1 MIVFPP
7 CKINLG
13 LYVTAKRED
22 GFHAISSVF
31 YPIDLCDAL
40 EIIQDSGEDGTFV
53 FSSSGLEIPGSTNS
67 NLVLKAYKM
76 LDALYGLPAVKIH
89 LHKVIPMG
97 AGLGGG
103 SSDGAWALRLLN
115 DLFQLQIP
123 QDELQNLAANLGS
136 DCPFFI
142 FDEPCAVSGR
152 GEVLSPFSLPLDGY
166 SIYLVNPGI
175 HISTPQAFQSV
186 KIEAAPENWMDQLQ
200 LSPEKWTFQNAFE
213 AGIVSIHPEI
223 NQIKQ
228 KLKEEGASYT
238 SMTGTGST
246 VFGIFKEKPSLEWK
260 FPGYFSKVI
269 ESL

>member
-13 LYVTAKRED
+13 LYVTGKRED

-31 YPIDLCDAL
+31 YPVSFCDFL
-40 EIIQDSGEDGTFV
+40 EIIQVSGEDGMFE
-53 FSSSGLEIPGSTNS
+53 FSSSGLEIPGVTDG
-67 NLVLKAYKM
+67 NLVVKAFKL

-123 QDELQNLAANLGS
+123 KEELMNLAANLGS
-136 DCPFFI
+136 DCPFFV

-152 GEVLSPFSLPLDGY
+152 GEVLSPFSVPLDGY
-166 SIYLVNPGI
+166 SICLVNPGI
-175 HISTPQAFQSV
+175 HISTAQAFQSV
-186 KIEAAPENWMDQLQ
+186 KIDAAPENWMDQLQ
-200 LSPEKWTFQNAFE
+200 HSPQNWTFQNAFE
-213 AGIVSIHPEI
+213 FGIEAIHPEI

-228 KLKEEGASYT
+228 KLKDEGALYT

-246 VFGIFKEKPSLEWK
+246 VFGIFKQKPNMEGK

-269 ESL
+269 

>member
-31 YPIDLCDAL
+31 FPIALCDAL
-40 EIIQDSGEDGTFV
+40 EIIQDSGEDGTFI

-67 NLVLKAYKM
+67 NLVVKAYK
-76 LDALYGLPAVKIH
+76 LLYALFGLPAVKIH

-115 DLFQLQIP
+115 ELFSLQIP
-123 QDELQNLAANLGS
+123 QEELQNLAANLGS

-152 GEVLSPFSLPLDGY
+152 GEVLSPFSLLLDRY
-166 SIYLVNPGI
+166 SICLVNPGI
-175 HISTPQAFQSV
+175 HISTAQAFQSV
-186 KIEAAPENWMDQLQ
+186 RIEDAPENWMEQLQ
-200 LSPEKWTFQNAFE
+200 TQPENWTFHNAFE
-213 AGIVSIHPEI
+213 FGIEAIHPEI
-223 NQIKQ
+223 NYIKQ
-228 KLKEEGASYT
+228 MLKDEGALYT
-238 SMTGTGST
+238 AMTGTGST
-246 VFGIFKEKPSLEWK
+246 VFGIFKEKPNMEGK

-269 ESL
+269 

>member
-13 LYVTAKRED
+13 LYVTGKRSD
-22 GFHAISSVF
+22 GFHTISSVF
-31 YPIDLCDAL
+31 YPVSFCDAL
-40 EIIQDSGEDGTFV
+40 EIIQDSGEDGTFN
-53 FSSSGLEIPGSTNS
+53 FSSSGLEIPGDKDS
-67 NLVLKAYKM
+67 NLVVKAYKL

-115 DLFQLQIP
+115 ELFALQIP
-123 QDELQNLAANLGS
+123 QEEILSLAANLGS

-152 GEVLSPFSLPLDGY
+152 GEVLTPFSLPLGGY
-166 SIYLVNPGI
+166 SIWLINPGI
-175 HISTPQAFQSV
+175 HISTAQAFQSV
-186 KIEAAPENWMDQLQ
+186 KIDEAPENWMKQLQ
-200 LSPEKWTFQNAFE
+200 TQPENWMFQNAFE
-213 AGIVSIHPEI
+213 VGIEVIHPEI

-228 KLKEEGASYT
+228 KLKDEGALYT

-246 VFGIFKEKPSLEWK
+246 VFGIFKEKPSMEGK

>member
-31 YPIDLCDAL
+31 YPIPLCDAL
-40 EIIQDSGEDGTFV
+40 EIIQVSGEDGTSI
-53 FSSSGLEIPGSTNS
+53 FSSSGLEIPGNMDS
-67 NLVLKAYKM
+67 NLVVKAYKL

-115 DLFQLQIP
+115 ELFALQIP
-123 QDELQNLAANLGS
+123 QVELMNLAANLGS

-142 FDEPCAVSGR
+142 LDEPCAVSGR

-166 SIYLVNPGI
+166 SICLVNPGI
-175 HISTPQAFQSV
+175 HISTAQAFQSV
-186 KIEAAPENWMDQLQ
+186 KIEAAPEKWMEQLH
-200 LSPEKWTFQNAFE
+200 LPPENWTFHNAFE
-213 AGIVSIHPEI
+213 VGMESKHPEI

-228 KLKEEGASYT
+228 KLIQEGALYT

-246 VFGIFKEKPSLEWK
+246 VFGIFKQAPQIEGK

>member
-13 LYVTAKRED
+13 LYVTGKRAD

-31 YPIDLCDAL
+31 YPVSFCDAL
-40 EIIQDSGEDGTFV
+40 EIIQVSGDDGTFK
-53 FSSSGLEIPGSTNS
+53 FSSSGLEINGDMDS
-67 NLVLKAYKM
+67 NLVVKSYKL

-115 DLFQLQIP
+115 ELFALNIP
-123 QDELQNLAANLGS
+123 QEELLNLAANLGS

-152 GEVLSPFSLPLDGY
+152 GEVLSPFSLPLNGY
-166 SIYLVNPGI
+166 SICLVNPGI
-175 HISTPQAFQSV
+175 HISTAQAFQSV
-186 KIEAAPENWMDQLQ
+186 CIEDAPEKWMEQLL
-200 LSPEKWTFQNAFE
+200 LSPENWTFQNTFE
-213 AGIVSIHPEI
+213 IGIAAIHPEI

-228 KLKEEGASYT
+228 KLKEEGALYT
-238 SMTGTGST
+238 SMTGSGST
-246 VFGIFKEKPSLEWK
+246 VFGIFKEEPNIKGK

-269 ESL
+269 

>member
-13 LYVTAKRED
+13 LYVTGKRAD

-31 YPIDLCDAL
+31 YPVSFCDAL
-40 EIIQDSGEDGTFV
+40 EIIQVSGEDGTYNFC
-53 FSSSGLEIPGSTNS
+53 SSGLEIPGNTDS
-67 NLVLKAYKM
+67 NLVVKAYN
-76 LDALYGLPAVKIH
+76 LLHALYGLPAVKIH

-115 DLFQLQIP
+115 DLFALRIP
-123 QDELQNLAANLGS
+123 HEELLNLAANLGS

-152 GEVLSPFSLPLDGY
+152 GEMLSPFSLPLGGY
-166 SIYLVNPGI
+166 SICLVNPGI
-175 HISTPQAFQSV
+175 HISTAQAFQSV
-186 KIEAAPENWMDQLQ
+186 KIEGAPENWMGQLQ
-200 LSPEKWTFQNAFE
+200 LSPENWTFENAFE
-213 AGIVSIHPEI
+213 FGIEAIHPDI

-228 KLKEEGASYT
+228 KLKEEGALYT
-238 SMTGTGST
+238 AMTGTGST
-246 VFGIFKEKPSLEWK
+246 VFGIFKQAPHIEGK

-269 ESL
+269 

>member
-13 LYVTAKRED
+13 LYVTGKRED

-31 YPIDLCDAL
+31 YPVSFCDAL
-40 EIIQDSGEDGTFV
+40 EIIQVSGEDGMFE
-53 FSSSGLEIPGSTNS
+53 FSSSGLEIPGVTDG
-67 NLVLKAYKM
+67 NLVVKAYKL

-123 QDELQNLAANLGS
+123 QEELMNLAANLGS

-166 SIYLVNPGI
+166 SICLVNPGI
-175 HISTPQAFQSV
+175 HISTAQAFQSV
-186 KIEAAPENWMDQLQ
+186 KIEDAPENWMKQLQ
-200 LSPEKWTFQNAFE
+200 TQPENWMFQNAFE
-213 AGIVSIHPEI
+213 FGIEAIHPEI

-228 KLKEEGASYT
+228 KLKDEGALYT

-246 VFGIFKEKPSLEWK
+246 VFGIFKQKPNMEGK

-269 ESL
+269 

>member
-1 MIVFPP
+1 MILFPP

-13 LYVTAKRED
+13 LYVTGKRED

-31 YPIDLCDAL
+31 YPVSFCDAL
-40 EIIQDSGEDGTFV
+40 EIIQVSGEDGMIE
-53 FSSSGLEIPGSTNS
+53 FSSSGLEIPGDTDG
-67 NLVLKAYKM
+67 NLVMKAFKL

-123 QDELQNLAANLGS
+123 QEELQNLAANLGS
-136 DCPFFI
+136 DCPFFV

-152 GEVLSPFSLPLDGY
+152 GEVLSPFSLPLEGY
-166 SIYLVNPGI
+166 SICLVNPGI
-175 HISTPQAFQSV
+175 HISTAQAFQSV
-186 KIEAAPENWMDQLQ
+186 KIQDAPQNWMNQLH
-200 LSPEKWTFQNAFE
+200 LSPGNWTFHNAFE
-213 AGIVSIHPEI
+213 VGMESIHPEI
-223 NQIKQ
+223 KQIKQ
-228 KLKEEGASYT
+228 KLIQEGALYAA
-238 SMTGTGST
+238 MTGTGST
-246 VFGIFKEKPSLEWK
+246 VFGIFKEKPSMEGK

-269 ESL
+269 

>member
-13 LYVTAKRED
+13 LYVTGKRAD
-22 GFHAISSVF
+22 GFHTISSVF
-31 YPIDLCDAL
+31 YPVSFCDAL
-40 EIIQDSGEDGTFV
+40 EIIQVSGEDGTFE
-53 FSSSGLEIPGSTNS
+53 FSSSGLEIPGNSDS
-67 NLVLKAYKM
+67 NLVVKAYN
-76 LDALYGLPAVKIH
+76 LLHALYGLPAVKMH

-115 DLFQLQIP
+115 ELFSLQIP
-123 QDELQNLAANLGS
+123 QEEILNLAANLGS

-152 GEVLSPFSLPLDGY
+152 GEVLSPFSMPLDGY
-166 SIYLVNPGI
+166 SICLVNPGI
-175 HISTPQAFQSV
+175 HISTAQAFQSV
-186 KIEAAPENWMDQLQ
+186 RIENAPEKWMNQLQ
-200 LSPEKWTFQNAFE
+200 LSPENWTFQNAFE
-213 AGIVSIHPEI
+213 FGIETIHPEI

-228 KLKEEGASYT
+228 TLKDEGALYT
-238 SMTGTGST
+238 AMTGTGST
-246 VFGIFKEKPSLEWK
+246 VFGIFKEKPNMEGK

-269 ESL
+269 

>member
-31 YPIDLCDAL
+31 YPIPLCDAL
-40 EIIQDSGEDGTFV
+40 EIIQVSGEDGTSI
-53 FSSSGLEIPGSTNS
+53 FSSSGLEIPGNTDS
-67 NLVLKAYKM
+67 NLVVKAYKL

-115 DLFQLQIP
+115 ELFALQIP
-123 QDELQNLAANLGS
+123 QVELMNLSANLGS

-152 GEVLSPFSLPLDGY
+152 GEVLSPFSLPLEGY
-166 SIYLVNPGI
+166 SICLVNPGI
-175 HISTPQAFQSV
+175 HISTAQAFQSV
-186 KIEAAPENWMDQLQ
+186 KIETAPEKWMEQLHLAPENW
-200 LSPEKWTFQNAFE
+200 TFHNAFE
-213 AGIVSIHPEI
+213 VGVESKHPEI

-228 KLKEEGASYT
+228 KLIQEGALYT

-246 VFGIFKEKPSLEWK
+246 VFGIFKQTPQIEGK

-269 ESL
+269 KSL

>member
-13 LYVTAKRED
+13 LYVTGKRED

-31 YPIDLCDAL
+31 YPVSFCDAL
-40 EIIQDSGEDGTFV
+40 EIIQVSGEDGTSI
-53 FSSSGLEIPGSTNS
+53 FSSSGLEIRGNTDS
-67 NLVLKAYKM
+67 NLVVKAYN
-76 LDALYGLPAVKIH
+76 LLHALYGIPAVKMH

-115 DLFQLQIP
+115 ELFSLQIP
-123 QDELQNLAANLGS
+123 QEEILNLAANLGS

-142 FDEPCAVSGR
+142 FDEPCQVSGR

-166 SIYLVNPGI
+166 SICLVNPGI
-175 HISTPQAFQSV
+175 HISTAQAFQSV
-186 KIEAAPENWMDQLQ
+186 KIEDAPENWMGQLQ
-200 LSPEKWTFQNAFE
+200 LPPENWTFQNAFE
-213 AGIVSIHPEI
+213 FGIEANHPEI

-228 KLKEEGASYT
+228 MLKDEGALYT
-238 SMTGTGST
+238 AMTGSGST
-246 VFGIFKEKPSLEWK
+246 VFGIFKETPSIEGK
-260 FPGYFSKVI
+260 FPGCFSKVI
-269 ESL
+269 

>member
-13 LYVTAKRED
+13 LYVTGKRAD

-31 YPIDLCDAL
+31 YPVSFCDAL
-40 EIIQDSGEDGTFV
+40 EIIQVSGEDGTSI
-53 FSSSGLEIPGSTNS
+53 FSSSGLEIPGNTDS
-67 NLVLKAYKM
+67 NLVAKAYN
-76 LDALYGLPAVKIH
+76 LLHALYGLPAVKMH

-115 DLFQLQIP
+115 ELFSLQIP
-123 QDELQNLAANLGS
+123 QEEILNLAANLGS

-152 GEVLSPFSLPLDGY
+152 GEVLSPFSVPLDGY
-166 SIYLVNPGI
+166 SICLVNPGI
-175 HISTPQAFQSV
+175 HISTAQAFQSV
-186 KIEAAPENWMDQLQ
+186 HIEDAPEKWMDQLQ
-200 LSPEKWTFQNAFE
+200 HSPENWTFQNAFE
-213 AGIVSIHPEI
+213 YGIESIHPEI
-223 NQIKQ
+223 DQIKRI
-228 KLKEEGASYT
+228 LKDEGALYAA
-238 SMTGTGST
+238 MTGTGST
-246 VFGIFKEKPSLEWK
+246 VFGIFKEKPSLENK

>member
-13 LYVTAKRED
+13 LYVTGKRAD
-22 GFHAISSVF
+22 GFHSISSVF
-31 YPIDLCDAL
+31 YPVSLCDAL
-40 EIIQDSGEDGTFV
+40 EIIQVSGEDGTFE

-67 NLVLKAYKM
+67 NLVVKAYK
-76 LDALYGLPAVKIH
+76 LLYALFGLPAVKIH

-115 DLFQLQIP
+115 KLFSLQIP
-123 QDELQNLAANLGS
+123 QEELQNLAANLGS

-152 GEVLSPFSLPLDGY
+152 GEVLSPFSLLLDRY
-166 SIYLVNPGI
+166 SICLVNPGI
-175 HISTPQAFQSV
+175 HISTAQAFQSV
-186 KIEAAPENWMDQLQ
+186 RIEDAPENWMEQLQ
-200 LSPEKWTFQNAFE
+200 TQPENWTFYNAFE
-213 AGIVSIHPEI
+213 FGIEAIHPEI
-223 NQIKQ
+223 NYIKQ
-228 KLKEEGASYT
+228 MLKDEGALYT
-238 SMTGTGST
+238 AMTGTGST
-246 VFGIFKEKPSLEWK
+246 VFGIFKEKPNMEGK

-269 ESL
+269 